1 MQTETCIFCDLD
13 DVQSLFILL
22 ARSTTMKSALLL
34 VHFILLLLSSPLS
47 ATSTAP
53 SVIPATIKSTSSV
66 MDDAKN
72 DETSSPMS
80 TYKHVVF
87 SDVDGTLV
95 HYPDNIQK
103 GNAGNEETDTELL
116 YLPPSKSGSR
126 GVISTRTLKLCHQLR
141 YGNTSGE
148 QQRIINGG
156 VPFVLVSGMR
166 TTTLFQR
173 LPYLPRADAYVC
185 ESGGRIFYPR
195 PISDVDGVVEGMVKE
210 LTVHPVSYPGISPV
224 DAAPFALVEDMQWR
238 NRISQL
244 DAAGNDGYDNE
255 VLVEARRGKLWDV
268 ARTLTK
274 HGYVLDTSGYA
285 TAFRVNRKYQSTD
298 MAPKFDEFL
307 EKCTNKDSD
316 IILYGLSCATNLGCV
331 DAYPAMSGKR
341 NCAEYLVQKLL
352 GGGEDGS
359 VLSLKTHAYCLCD
372 DDNDI
377 EMALAC
383 RAAYLPS
390 VTSESIRNMVN
401 SQVGNLVVTEDTDNG
416 IVESLATEA
425 ALEAILKELQ

>member
-1 MQTETCIFCDLD
+1 
-13 DVQSLFILL
+13 
-22 ARSTTMKSALLL
+22 MKSALVL
-34 VHFILLLLSSPLS
+34 IALLLPSPLAAAS
-47 ATSTAP
+47 AAP
-53 SVIPATIKSTSSV
+53 SAVIPATIKSTSSV

-141 YGNTSGE
+141 YRNASEE
-148 QQRIINGG
+148 QQRISNGG

-195 PISDVDGVVEGMVKE
+195 PIADGMVKE

-255 VLVEARRGKLWDV
+255 VLVETRRGKLWDY

-274 HGYVLDTSGYA
+274 QGFVLDTSGYA

-307 EKCTNKDSD
+307 EKCTNKESGTIPD
-316 IILYGLSCATNLGCV
+316 GLNCATNLGCV
-331 DAYPAMSGKR
+331 DVYPEMSGKR
-341 NCAEYLVQKLL
+341 NCAEYLVQKFL

-359 VLSLKTHAYCLCD
+359 VSLKTHAYCLCD

-383 RAAYLPS
+383 GAAYLPS